1 MQYDAVTVGGG
12 FSGLVTACRAAELGL
27 SVAVLEARDE
37 DRYPCS
43 SRYATGAANV
53 MGLPIMSEPDRLF
66 AAIVK
71 GSGRNAN
78 PALSRAVAN
87 NGKRAIAWLSQ
98 QGAQFTS
105 RALRHDQPGQQV
117 LAPVRA
123 VTAGLDWEDRGAD
136 QLMRRLEQNLTRCGS
151 ALLRGVK
158 VEALLVEDDAC
169 VGVEAVRE
177 GARFRISSQAVVI
190 ADGGFAANPEMVAR
204 YITPHADRVLARVG
218 PGAKGDG
225 IRMAEK
231 AGAAVG
237 GFGAFYGH
245 IHHANAMTDAR
256 QWPYPHLDAAA
267 EIGIVV
273 GPDGQRFTDEGLGG
287 VCVANA
293 IAHLPDP
300 LSAFLIL
307 DDAIWNAESALTTT
321 VPANPAMVDAGGELL
336 SSPDV
341 GMLAA
346 LTHLPADQ
354 LARSIGQYNDAVDS
368 DDFAGLAVP
377 RSMRKHKP
385 MPIRT
390 APFHAIPL
398 CAGITG
404 TMGGVIIDEHAHAQ
418 KPDGTNF
425 RGLYA
430 VGTPVAGL
438 EGGPRAGYVGG
449 LSKAFILGMLAA
461 EHMAAKHMAAK
472 HIASLR

>member
-1 MQYDAVTVGGG
+1 MQYDVVTIGGG

-27 SVAVLEARDE
+27 SAVVLEARGE

-53 MGLPIMSEPDRLF
+53 MGLPIMAEPDRLF
-66 AAIVK
+66 AAIMN
-71 GSGRNAN
+71 GSGSNAN
-78 PALSRAVAN
+78 PAVARAVAD

-105 RALRHDQPGQQV
+105 RVLRHDQPGQQV

-123 VTAGLDWEDRGAD
+123 ETAGLDWEDRGAD
-136 QLMRRLEQNLTRCGS
+136 RLMHQLEQNITRRGS
-151 ALLRGVK
+151 VLMRGVK
-158 VEALLVEDDAC
+158 ADALVIEDGAC
-169 VGVEAVRE
+169 IGVEAVRDDT
-177 GARFRISSQAVVI
+177 RLRIASKAVVI
-190 ADGGFAANPEMVAR
+190 ADGGFAANPEMVAQ

-225 IRMAEK
+225 IRMAEQ
-231 AGAAVG
+231 AGAGVG

-245 IHHANAMTDAR
+245 IHHASAMTDAR

-267 EIGIVV
+267 EVGIVV
-273 GPDGQRFTDEGLGG
+273 GPDGKRFTDEGLGG

-293 IAHLPDP
+293 IAHLSDP

-307 DDAIWNAESALTTT
+307 DEAIWNAEPTLTTT
-321 VPANPAMVDAGGELL
+321 VPANPAMTNAGGALF
-336 SSPDV
+336 SAHDV
-341 GMLAA
+341 ETLAA
-346 LTHLPADQ
+346 LAKLPGDQ
-354 LARSIGQYNDAVDS
+354 LARSIAQYNDAVDGN
-368 DDFAGLAVP
+368 DFAPLAVP
-377 RSMRKHKP
+377 RTRRKHMP
-385 MPIRT
+385 MPIRI
-390 APFHAIPL
+390 APLHAIPL

-404 TMGGVIIDEHAHAQ
+404 TMGGVVINAHAQAQ

-425 RGLYA
+425 HGLYA
-430 VGTPVAGL
+430 VGTTVAGL

-461 EHMAAKHMAAK
+461 EHAAAVH
-472 HIASLR
+472 